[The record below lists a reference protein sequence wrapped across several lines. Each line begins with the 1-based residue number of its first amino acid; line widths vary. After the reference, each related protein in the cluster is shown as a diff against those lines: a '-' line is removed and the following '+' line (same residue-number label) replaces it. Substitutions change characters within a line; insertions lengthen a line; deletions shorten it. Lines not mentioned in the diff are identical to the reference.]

1 MERAQT
7 YNTLWDLGPSFQS
20 LPALKVRIFK
30 FQQNGNNFY
39 FLVNTLFH
47 EIKVFLNCTSKSCI
61 KIVHQNT
68 GLVSNRASVTSW
80 GKGASL
86 ALVGY
91 PSHNVRPPSLLSP
104 FCWEFEPPTK
114 FSKRGAWQ
122 DLNFERGVAGKEGVT
137 FFKGYCH
144 FYQKI

>member
-86 ALVGY
+86 ALVILLIMCVPL
-91 PSHNVRPPSLLSP
+91 PSCPLSAGSLNLLPNFQKGGLDRTSTLRGGLL
-104 FCWEFEPPTK
+104 E
-114 FSKRGAWQ
+114 KRG
-122 DLNFERGVAGKEGVT
+122 
-137 FFKGYCH
+137 
-144 FYQKI
+144 